1 MPAISVLMPVRNA
14 GRWLVPAI
22 ASLRRQSFDD
32 FEVIA
37 VEDGSTDGSG
47 ERLERLARDESR
59 LRVLRLPPTG
69 LPGALQ
75 AGLAVARGD
84 LIARHDADDLSHPA
98 RFERQRA
105 LLLEQPDVDV
115 VGCRLALRPRDYPGV
130 GMRHWLAWH
139 NALLSHDAMAR
150 EVLVDSPLAHGAAM
164 LRRSALERVGGWRE
178 CGWPEDLDLWVRLLR
193 SGARFAKHPATL
205 YAWRQLPDGVTRSA
219 ARCRREAFDALKL
232 DALVTGILRDHAA
245 VTVVGVGVS
254 LERWR
259 AHLVAAGH
267 TVRAVAAG
275 RPSPTSLAA
284 LASPA
289 VLVFGTA
296 PARARWRVALTA
308 AAWHEGRDFVF
319 VA

>member
-1 MPAISVLMPVRNA
+1 MPVRNA

-22 ASLRRQSFDD
+22 ASLRRQRFDD

-47 ERLERLARDESR
+47 ERLERLARDEPR

-245 VTVVGVGVS
+245 VTVDRRGRQPGA
-254 LERWR
+254 L
-259 AHLVAAGH
+259 AG
-267 TVRAVAAG
+267 ASG
-275 RPSPTSLAA
+275 RRRPRGASGRRRPSSPTSLAA
-284 LASPA
+284 
-289 VLVFGTA
+289 
-296 PARARWRVALTA
+296 ARAAGRAGVRHRSGARALARGADHCRVAR
-308 AAWHEGRDFVF
+308 GPRFRVRG
-319 VA
+319 VSN

>member
-22 ASLRRQSFDD
+22 ASVRRQRFDD
-32 FEVIA
+32 FELIA

-47 ERLERLARDESR
+47 ERLERLARREPR

-75 AGLAVARGD
+75 AGLKVARAD
-84 LIARHDADDLSHPA
+84 LIARHDADDLSHPE

-105 LLLEQPDVDV
+105 LLLEQTDVDV
-115 VGCRLALRPRDYPGV
+115 VGCRVALRPRGFAGA
-130 GMRHWLAWH
+130 GMRRWAAWH
-139 NALLSHDAMAR
+139 NALLSHDEMAR

-193 SGARFAKHPATL
+193 SGARFAKLAATL

-219 ARCRREAFDALKL
+219 TRCGRAAFDALKL
-232 DALVTGILRDHAA
+232 DALLTGMLRDRPA
-245 VTVVGVGVS
+245 VTLVGVGAS

-259 AHLVAAGH
+259 AYLVAASRA
-267 TVRAVAAG
+267 VRAVAAG
-275 RPSPTSLAA
+275 RPSPASLAA
-284 LASPA
+284 LAPPA
-289 VLVFGTA
+289 VLVFGQL
-296 PARARWRVALTA
+296 PARARWRAALA
-308 AAWHEGRDFVF
+308 AAGWCEGRDFVF